1 MIRVEREEEKDGIYG
16 MKRPEGEFFYALFSK
31 RENITHLKKNE
42 KKTIYDV
49 AD

>member
-1 MIRVEREEEKDGIYG
+1 

-49 AD
+49 ADQLVKIKEDK